1 MTSRGQIEKA
11 MARIEAMKNT
21 LEQKQTGKITYLL
34 ARLSDDELNQME
46 RLLRKERD
54 PGELSPEDEEELDG
68 LYLRMLRVE
77 SGDMT
82 TEMLKLV
89 PAYVGPD
96 KEPESYGT
104 PVRCSNSRDP
114 AQKPITEGGGTTQA
128 KRKQS

>member
-1 MTSRGQIEKA
+1 MTTLGQIEKA
-11 MARIEAMKNT
+11 MTRIEAMKNA
-21 LEQKQTGKITYLL
+21 LEQSRETKISALL
-34 ARLSDDELNQME
+34 AKLSDDELNQME

-54 PGELSPEDEEELDG
+54 FGELSPEDEEELDG

-96 KEPESYGT
+96 GEPESYGT
-104 PVRCSNSRDP
+104 PVRV
-114 AQKPITEGGGTTQA
+114 PISKTLP
-128 KRKQS
+128 KNR